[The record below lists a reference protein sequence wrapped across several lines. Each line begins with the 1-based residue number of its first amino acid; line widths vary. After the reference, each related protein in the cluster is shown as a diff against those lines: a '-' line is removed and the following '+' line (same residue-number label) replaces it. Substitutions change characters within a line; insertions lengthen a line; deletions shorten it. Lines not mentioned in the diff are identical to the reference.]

1 MRGVLSCLHVGI
13 SRIAPVNPG
22 VAGCAPPPAGA
33 GPGAGGPNTITT
45 THHAAT
51 GRPQSPHTRRAYA
64 TDWQAFAGWC
74 AAAGQ
79 PALPATPDAVAGH
92 LASLAGRLGPSG
104 LRRRLAAIADRH
116 RRAGQ
121 PWDPAQPLIRATLR
135 DLVAARAVPA
145 RPAAALG
152 EAELRPLLA
161 SCGDD
166 LAGRRDRALFLLAQ
180 ATALRRAALVALDRE
195 QLRFTPTGMTVATAQ
210 GGLEIAR
217 FPDSARCPVRALEAW
232 LRQARIDY
240 GAVFRRVT
248 AAGTLEDRLSPQGV
262 WRILRRRAALARL
275 SLPVGTRLSSEGL
288 RAGAQAPV
296 KPGPERR
303 RSRPGLP

>member
-1 MRGVLSCLHVGI
+1 MAGSRGH
-13 SRIAPVNPG
+13 RQDRPG
-22 VAGCAPPPAGA
+22 QGTQHHHHPPR
-33 GPGAGGPNTITT
+33 
-45 THHAAT
+45 HHRAAT
-51 GRPQSPHTRRAYA
+51 FGAYPPRLCRRLAG
-64 TDWQAFAGWC
+64 FSGWC

-79 PALPATPDAVAGH
+79 PALPATPEAVAGH

-104 LRRRLAAIADRH
+104 LRRRLAAITDRH

-121 PWDPAQPLIRATLR
+121 AWDPAQPLIRATLR
-135 DLVAARAVPA
+135 DLVARQATPV

-152 EAELRPLLA
+152 EAALRPLLA

-166 LAGRRDRALFLLAQ
+166 LAGRRDRALFLLVQ

-195 QLRFTPTGMTVATAQ
+195 QLRFTAAGMVVETAQ
-210 GGLEIAR
+210 GALKLAR
-217 FPDSARCPVRALEAW
+217 APDSDRCPVRALEAW

-275 SLPVGTRLSSEGL
+275 RLPAGRRLSPEGL
-288 RAGAQAPV
+288 RAGARLPPASSTSP
-296 KPGPERR
+296 P
-303 RSRPGLP
+303 RPR

>member
-1 MRGVLSCLHVGI
+1 MPSCRHQPDCPRRSRRGRL
-13 SRIAPVNPG
+13 RTA
-22 VAGCAPPPAGA
+22 
-33 GPGAGGPNTITT
+33 AGGGRTGGRGPSAIT

-64 TDWQAFAGWC
+64 TDWQAFSGWC

-79 PALPATPDAVAGH
+79 PALPATPATVAGH

-121 PWDPAQPLIRATLR
+121 AWDPAQPLIRATLR
-135 DLVAARAVPA
+135 DLVARQATPV

-152 EAELRPLLA
+152 EAALRPLLA

-166 LAGRRDRALFLLAQ
+166 LAGRRDRVLLLLAQ

-195 QLRFTPTGMTVATAQ
+195 QLRFTAAGMVVETATGA
-210 GGLEIAR
+210 LELAR
-217 FPDSARCPVRALEAW
+217 APDSDRCPVRALEVW

-248 AAGTLEDRLSPQGV
+248 AVGTLEDRLSPQGV
-262 WRILRRRAALARL
+262 WRILRRRAGLARL
-275 SLPVGTRLSSEGL
+275 RIPAGSRLSPDGL
-288 RAGAQAPV
+288 RASPRAPAAS
-296 KPGPERR
+296 PASPPRR
-303 RSRPGLP
+303 R